1 MAWEPWTTSATSLGA
16 SSPRSVRSS
25 GEPQPL
31 DGGITNRNF
40 RVTLGGADY
49 VIRRPGKDTDLLG
62 IDREAERLANEA
74 AAQLGIA
81 PAVAAALDDCLVTRF
96 IVCEPV
102 QSQEL
107 RDGVEEVARALRS
120 FHDSGIRLPTSFWVP
135 DLLEDY
141 AAIVRRRGGAVPGRV
156 RRGGRSPPPDRR
168 RAARARS
175 RARVTTTCSRATSSA
190 RRATAAS

>member
-1 MAWEPWTTSATSLGA
+1 MDDLSDILRRLEPSLG
-16 SSPRSVRSS
+16 PLS

-40 RVTLGGADY
+40 RATLGGADY

-81 PAVAAALDDCLVTRF
+81 PAVAAALDDCLVTNF

-107 RDGVEEVARALRS
+107 LDGVEEVARALRK
-120 FHDSGIRLPTSFWVP
+120 LP
-135 DLLEDY
+135 
-141 AAIVRRRGGAVPGRV
+141 
-156 RRGGRSPPPDRR
+156 
-168 RAARARS
+168 
-175 RARVTTTCSRATSSA
+175 
-190 RRATAAS
+190 